1 LDVQERAN
9 TAIEPVQK
17 LINLVEFGAERKLD
31 LGSEE
36 IQNILNAFKSGD
48 LSAIQAFDKLMVSLE
63 SDFHNLSLDDELN
76 KFRTSFK
83 ELFGQEFYQ
92 NNFDVIQEQLED

>member
-17 LINLVEFGAERKLD
+17 LINLVEFGASRKLD